1 MKKII
6 FAAVIMS
13 VTASMASAEVP
24 WKEKAFDMSKAPP
37 TELEK
42 AIGKLPLAKIPAK
55 QPPKKKVIKEKP
67 GASIGMSKQEVAY
80 KTNWGRPE
88 SAKKIINAD
97 GEWVFWYYNNGES
110 ILTFLDDELYEIE
123 QSEDCE

>member
-6 FAAVIMS
+6 FLALLMS
-13 VTASMASAEVP
+13 VSIANAEIP
-24 WKEKAFDMSKAPP
+24 FKNPQPEMSKAPP
-37 TELEK
+37 TELDK
-42 AIGKLPLAKIPAK
+42 AIAKLPLAKIP
-55 QPPKKKVIKEKP
+55 PKKVVKKKAVKQKP
-67 GASIGMSKQEVAY
+67 GVELGMTKEDVYHRS
-80 KTNWGRPE
+80 NWGKPE

-123 QSEDCE
+123 QSENCE